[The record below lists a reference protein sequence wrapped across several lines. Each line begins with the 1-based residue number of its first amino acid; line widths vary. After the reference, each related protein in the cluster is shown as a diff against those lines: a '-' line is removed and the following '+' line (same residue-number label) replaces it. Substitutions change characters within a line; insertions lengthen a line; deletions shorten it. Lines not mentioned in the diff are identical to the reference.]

1 METLLTFIDRHLL
14 SINAIILGII
24 FIPNLYLN
32 YIELDSLETG
42 FVLGLYTGL
51 TIGALIYEK

>member
-1 METLLTFIDRHLL
+1 METLLRVIDRHLL

-32 YIELDSLETG
+32 YIELLKKLCD
-42 FVLGLYTGL
+42 Y
-51 TIGALIYEK
+51 YN